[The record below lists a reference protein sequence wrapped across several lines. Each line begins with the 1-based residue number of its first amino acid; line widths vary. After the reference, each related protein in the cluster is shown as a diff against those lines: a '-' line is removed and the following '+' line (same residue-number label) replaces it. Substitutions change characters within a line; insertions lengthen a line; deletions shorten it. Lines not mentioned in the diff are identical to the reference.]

1 MKAWQA
7 PNGMVRHRY
16 EAVALALAVLILPVV
31 LIQDAHMS
39 ATWRATAVVLGTLVW
54 LGFLL
59 ELALSLRHA
68 RDRRAALRA
77 HWHDV
82 AVVVLL
88 FPAWAPFFAALG
100 AGWLRGWR
108 LARLLAIAGRMMRA
122 ERLLTRR
129 HNLHYLAALTAGVV
143 VVAGIAVSETDP
155 TRFPNP
161 WRGLWWAVVTVTT
174 VGYGDTFPTSNF
186 GRVVAGLLMLIG
198 IGFLGLVT
206 ASVAARF
213 VASDAD
219 DKHEESSSNQQE
231 ILLELKALDARLE
244 RIEQA
249 LRAR

>member
-16 EAVALALAVLILPVV
+16 EAAALALAVLLLPVV
-31 LIQDAHMS
+31 LIQDSHMS
-39 ATWRATAVVLGTLVW
+39 STWERAATVLGAVVW
-54 LGFLL
+54 LGFVA
-59 ELALSLRHA
+59 ELVVCTRHA
-68 RDRRAALRA
+68 TDRRAALRA

-82 AVVVLL
+82 AIVVLL
-88 FPAWAPFFAALG
+88 FPLWAPFFAALG

-108 LARLLAIAGRMMRA
+108 LARLLAIAARMMRA

-129 HNLHYLAALTAGVV
+129 HNLHYVAALTAGIV

-155 TRFPNP
+155 ARFPNA
-161 WRGLWWAVVTVTT
+161 WRGVWWAIVTVTT
-174 VGYGDTFPTSNF
+174 VGYGDTFPTSNS
-186 GRVVAGLLMLIG
+186 GRVVASLLMLIG

-213 VASDAD
+213 VQSDAD
-219 DKHEESSSNQQE
+219 DKHEESAAQRDE
-231 ILLELKALDARLE
+231 ILAEVKALDARLE

-249 LRAR
+249 LRR

>member
-1 MKAWQA
+1 
-7 PNGMVRHRY
+7 MVRHRY
-16 EAVALALAVLILPVV
+16 EAAALGLAVLLLPAV
-31 LIQDAHMS
+31 LIQDANPHGPWN
-39 ATWRATAVVLGTLVW
+39 AVATALGALVW
-54 LGFLL
+54 AGFAA

-82 AVVVLL
+82 AIVVLL
-88 FPAWAPFFAALG
+88 VPFWAPVFAALG
-100 AGWLRGWR
+100 PGWLHGWR
-108 LARLLAIAGRMMRA
+108 LARLLGIAGRMMRA

-143 VVAGIAVSETDP
+143 VVAGIAVNETDP
-155 TRFPNP
+155 GRFPNP
-161 WRGLWWAVVTVTT
+161 WRGLWWAIVTVTT
-174 VGYGDTFPTSNF
+174 VGYGDTFPTSAF
-186 GRVVAGLLMLIG
+186 GRVVAGLLMLVG

-219 DKHEESSSNQQE
+219 DKHEESAAQRDE
-231 ILLELKALDARLE
+231 ILAELKRLDARLD

-249 LRAR
+249 LRR